1 MLRRRILHFFC
12 KKSSILILVG
22 MNLLGCAGTTT
33 VQRQHHLLSED
44 SSTVSVYFLWPKEG
58 LGGGWAAP
66 IEINLDGEN
75 LLDLSVG
82 QYTLLDIKPG
92 KYEMVITSWTDGPK
106 DMDVATNIPPPRVQT
121 SRNFML
127 DLGEADSMYLLFSL
141 EKIDYWDNLFKE
153 FGEKIFNTTITIPL
167 GEHVTMRFSNE
178 SKPQPGIG
186 YTVKSVSRVT
196 AIGIAS
202 NLEPVEGAQNSPLH
216 K

>member
-1 MLRRRILHFFC
+1 
-12 KKSSILILVG
+12 
-22 MNLLGCAGTTT
+22 
-33 VQRQHHLLSED
+33 
-44 SSTVSVYFLWPKEG
+44 
-58 LGGGWAAP
+58 
-66 IEINLDGEN
+66 
-75 LLDLSVG
+75 
-82 QYTLLDIKPG
+82 
-92 KYEMVITSWTDGPK
+92 
-106 DMDVATNIPPPRVQT
+106 MDAATNIPPPRVQT

-167 GEHVTMRFSNE
+167 GEHVTMRLSNE